1 MILVALVVG
10 IFTIG
15 GPNEGRREAFDRRR
29 YVDLTKI
36 SYALHCQNLRIDQP
50 ILPNEL
56 DLETIRAYC
65 GGVEILAKVL
75 LDNETGTPY
84 AFSRIN
90 KMNTLSARSSMTQ
103 KKRCVYIP
111 GALLIRLQLSI
122 QKRGVSQGV
131 YAECL
136 SGR

>member
-90 KMNTLSARSSMTQ
+90 ENEYSVCAEFYDAEKTMRLYSWSLVNSAATFNPETG
-103 KKRCVYIP
+103 CFT
-111 GALLIRLQLSI
+111 
-122 QKRGVSQGV
+122 
-131 YAECL
+131 
-136 SGR
+136 GRVR